1 MPSPG
6 ALRPSLVWGTRLLAA
21 QVRTG
26 TFVRAG
32 LATVALVLVGRVFDL
47 FAFTPNPVRTGLLG
61 AQTGAF
67 VGMLWA
73 IGTPSALGAYRDP
86 DDGWSM
92 TLRSSVAG
100 ASGLWWGAWGAQMAG
115 GVALALLSMLS
126 TIVFSILIRA
136 PVELP
141 LAAVATGV
149 LAVLLPALVASAVAV
164 GAGGVLGALAGLA
177 SFALGQVGT
186 FGLLRALGPMPVAA
200 TLAVGDLARCAAL
213 GVAAVAVA
221 TAGLRRLR
229 L

>member
-1 MPSPG
+1 MSLAG
-6 ALRPSLVWGTRLLAA
+6 ALRPSLAWGTRLLAA

-26 TFVRAG
+26 AFVRAG
-32 LATVALVLVGRVFDL
+32 LAAVALVLVGRVFDL
-47 FAFTPNPVRTGLLG
+47 FAFTPHPVRAGLLG

-92 TLRSSVAG
+92 TLRSSLAG
-100 ASGLWWGAWGAQMAG
+100 ASGLWWGAWGAQIAG
-115 GVALALLSMLS
+115 GAALALLSMLS
-126 TIVFSILIRA
+126 TIVFSILIHT
-136 PVELP
+136 PIEVP
-141 LAAVATGV
+141 LAAAATSL
-149 LAVLLPALVASAVAV
+149 LAVLVPALVASAVAV
-164 GAGGVLGALAGLA
+164 GAGSVLGALAGLA
-177 SFALGQVGT
+177 SFAFGQVGT
-186 FGLLRALGPMPVAA
+186 FGPLRALGPTPVAA
-200 TLAVGDLARCAAL
+200 TVAAGDLARIAAL